1 MNKEFGTYIISN
13 PKICGGELTFKGT
26 RILVKGVLQQLER
39 GLAFE
44 EIIEEWHNKINKEA
58 ILEAIQLA
66 NKAFFKYQK
75 ELVA

>member
-1 MNKEFGTYIISN
+1 MNKEFGIYIISN
-13 PKICGGELTFKGT
+13 PQICGGELTFKGT
-26 RILVKGVLQQLER
+26 RILMKGVLQQLER

-58 ILEAIQLA
+58 IQLA